1 MLVGTHQLFYLSVFT
16 FLFFQEIEITIKSCA
31 AAIASSGRDGNQFF
45 TPTDVDLMCFLMVV
59 LLYSKEGE
67 Q

>member
-1 MLVGTHQLFYLSVFT
+1 MLVGTHQLFYLSVFS

-67 Q
+67 

>member
-1 MLVGTHQLFYLSVFT
+1 MLVGTHELFYLSVFT

-67 Q
+67 